1 MYIIKTII
9 FLLIMITQSY
19 SDTILKDN
27 FQNPEKWTFVSD
39 KVMGGVSSGKVF
51 FNSKD
56 NKNFAYISGNVST
69 KNNGGFIQFRTKTK
83 LKNTNFEGIK
93 IKVRGNNSEYFIHVR
108 TGTTIFPWDYYASS
122 FTASSQWK
130 VVTLPFSSFKKS
142 SWRLPTKVR
151 SSKIKSIGVVA
162 FGKDF
167 QAEIDLAN
175 IKLY

>member
-1 MYIIKTII
+1 MTIFVTFKI
-9 FLLIMITQSY
+9 FSLTIDNL
-19 SDTILKDN
+19 SD
-27 FQNPEKWTFVSD
+27 QRAKWEMFTD
-39 KVMGGVSSGKVF
+39 AVMGGVSTG
-51 FNSKD
+51 
-56 NKNFAYISGNVST
+56 NFLELNEKEINFYRLLGEVST